1 MRTIKVKEIIETRG
15 LDIKE
20 VARQLF
26 PKNKYPDLALN
37 RVIKG
42 KNVLDADQIS
52 KLALMAGLQLSELF
66 LGENWK
72 ATARKGVHVFTNGE
86 FRAELDSE
94 TWITK
99 VFHKDSMFHESII
112 HSGST
117 PVSEYLSQLD
127 LIINNFK
134 SQNV

>member
-26 PKNKYPDLALN
+26 PRNKYPVLALN

-42 KNVLDADQIS
+42 ESVLDADQIS
-52 KLALMAGLQLSELF
+52 KLALMSGLKISELF
-66 LGENWK
+66 SGENWK

-112 HSGST
+112 NSGST

>member
-1 MRTIKVKEIIETRG
+1 MRTIKLKEVIESRG

-52 KLALMAGLQLSELF
+52 KLALMANMELSELF
-66 LGENWK
+66 SGENWK
-72 ATARKGVHVFTNGE
+72 ASNKTGIHVFTNGE
-86 FRAELDSE
+86 FRAELNSC
-94 TWITK
+94 TWVTK
-99 VFHKDSMFHESII
+99 IFHKDSMFHESIL

-117 PVSEYLSQLD
+117 PVSEYLVQLD
-127 LIINNFK
+127 LIINNYK
-134 SQNV
+134 NR

>member
-1 MRTIKVKEIIETRG
+1 MRKIKVKEIIEIRG

-52 KLALMAGLQLSELF
+52 KLSLLAGIPISGLF
-66 LGENWK
+66 SGENWN
-72 ATARKGVHVFTNGE
+72 AISGKGVHVFTNGE

-99 VFHKDSMFHESII
+99 IFHKGSMFHESII
-112 HSGST
+112 SSGST

-127 LIINNFK
+127 IIINNFK
-134 SQNV
+134 SQNA

>member
-26 PKNKYPDLALN
+26 PKNKYPDLALK
-37 RVIKG
+37 RVIEG
-42 KNVLDADQIS
+42 KSVLNADQIS

-66 LGENWK
+66 SGENWRVFS
-72 ATARKGVHVFTNGE
+72 RKGVHVFTNGE
-86 FRAELDSE
+86 FRAELDTE
-94 TWITK
+94 TWVTK
-99 VFHKDSMFHESII
+99 VFHKDSLFHESII
-112 HSGST
+112 HSGSIS
-117 PVSEYLSQLD
+117 VSKYLHQLD

>member
-52 KLALMAGLQLSELF
+52 KLALMAGIQLSELF
-66 LGENWK
+66 SGEAWK
-72 ATARKGVHVFTNGE
+72 GSSRKGVHIFTNGD

-94 TWITK
+94 SWVTK

-112 HSGST
+112 HSGAT
-117 PVSEYLSQLD
+117 PLSEYLNQLD

-134 SQNV
+134 K

>member
-1 MRTIKVKEIIETRG
+1 MRTINVKEIIETRG
-15 LDIKE
+15 LDTKE

-52 KLALMAGLQLSELF
+52 KLALLSGLQLSELF
-66 LGENWK
+66 SGENWK
-72 ATARKGVHVFTNGE
+72 ATAHKGVHVFTNGE

>member
-52 KLALMAGLQLSELF
+52 KLALMAGLPISELF
-66 LGENWK
+66 SGGNWK
-72 ATARKGVHVFTNGE
+72 AVARKGVHVFTNGE

-99 VFHKDSMFHESII
+99 IFHKDSMFHESII

>member
-1 MRTIKVKEIIETRG
+1 MRTIKVKKIIETQG

-26 PKNKYPDLALN
+26 PKNKYPDLALK
-37 RVIKG
+37 RVMKG
-42 KNVLDADQIS
+42 RSVLDADQIS
-52 KLALMAGLQLSELF
+52 KLALMAGLQISELF
-66 LGENWK
+66 SGEKWK
-72 ATARKGVHVFTNGE
+72 AYSRKGVHVFTNCE

>member
-1 MRTIKVKEIIETRG
+1 MRTINVKEIIETRG

-26 PKNKYPDLALN
+26 PKNKYPNLALG

-42 KNVLDADQIS
+42 KNVLNADQIS
-52 KLALMAGLQLSELF
+52 KLALMAGLDLSDLF
-66 LGENWK
+66 SGENWK
-72 ATARKGVHVFTNGE
+72 ATVRKGVHVFTNGE
-86 FRAELDSE
+86 FRAELDPE

-99 VFHKDSMFHESII
+99 VFAEDSMFHESII

-127 LIINNFK
+127 LIINNYK
-134 SQNV
+134 SKNV

>member
-1 MRTIKVKEIIETRG
+1 MRTINVKEIIEVRG
-15 LDIKE
+15 LDTKE

-42 KNVLDADQIS
+42 KNTLDADQIS
-52 KLALMAGLQLSELF
+52 KFALLAGIQISELF
-66 LGENWK
+66 SGENWK
-72 ATARKGVHVFTNGE
+72 AAQSKGVHVFTNGE

-94 TWITK
+94 TWTTK
-99 VFHKDSMFHESII
+99 IFHKDSMFHESVI

-127 LIINNFK
+127 LIISNYKNN
-134 SQNV
+134 

>member
-42 KNVLDADQIS
+42 KSVLDADQIS

-66 LGENWK
+66 SGGNWK
-72 ATARKGVHVFTNGE
+72 ATARKGVHVFTNDE

-127 LIINNFK
+127 IIINNFK

>member
-37 RVIKG
+37 RVMKG

-52 KLALMAGLQLSELF
+52 KLALMAGIPLSELF
-66 LGENWK
+66 SGEAWK
-72 ATARKGVHVFTNGE
+72 ALSRKGVHVFTNGD

-94 TWITK
+94 TWMTK

-117 PVSEYLSQLD
+117 PLSEYLNQLD

-134 SQNV
+134 K

>member
-1 MRTIKVKEIIETRG
+1 MRTINVKEIIETRG
-15 LDIKE
+15 LDTKE

-66 LGENWK
+66 SGENWK
-72 ATARKGVHVFTNGE
+72 SVARKDVHVFTNGE

-99 VFHKDSMFHESII
+99 IFHKDSMFHESII

-127 LIINNFK
+127 LIISNFK
-134 SQNV
+134 NQNV